1 MNDNAI
7 GKLGETVQIWGASSG
22 TDGLG
27 NPESTWNV
35 DKGTFTGVVMY
46 PAGDAGV
53 GDALFAAGRISD
65 TDKKLHAPSTASIA
79 TGDRLEIDSV
89 TYDLYGTLADWQV
102 KLGGT
107 VQHLQLFLKRVP

>member
-22 TDGLG
+22 TDDLG
-27 NPESTWNV
+27 NPESTWDV
-35 DKGTFTGVVMY
+35 DKGTFIGVVMR
-46 PAGDAGV
+46 PTAN
-53 GDALFAAGRISD
+53 DALFAPGRISD

-79 TGDRLEIDSV
+79 TGDRIEIDSV
-89 TYDLYGTLADWQV
+89 TYDLYGTLADWKV